1 MKPDINSVGG
11 LMRTKG
17 YVGHPSR
24 LTESIIDSLVS
35 SDATAI
41 QFGGLVG
48 RDPANPKCLRTAH
61 DTDEILGPV
70 VRDPVPAPANSD
82 GTVSYK
88 QYTSVPFMRLGY
100 LNVFP
105 TEAVSAGDG
114 VVAIFDGS
122 SHVFTGFGSTNGG
135 VNGSSGVTRRLLRGW
150 KWETTTPAFTSD
162 TGQDPGEISVGL
174 SQSVNYIA
182 Y

>member
-17 YVGHPSR
+17 YAGMLSR
-24 LTESIIDSLVS
+24 LTGSIVDSLVS
-35 SDATAI
+35 SDATAV
-41 QFGGLVG
+41 QFGALVG
-48 RDPANPKCLRTAH
+48 RDPSNPKCLRNAH
-61 DTDEILGPV
+61 DTDEFLGPA
-70 VRDPVPAPANSD
+70 VRDASPSPANSD
-82 GTVSYK
+82 GTVSYA
-88 QYTSVPFMRLGY
+88 QYHSVPFVRLGY

-105 TEAVSAGDG
+105 VEAVSAGDG

-122 SHVFTGFGSTNGG
+122 THVFTGFGSTNGG
-135 VNGSSGVTRRLLRGW
+135 VNGTTRRFLRGW

-162 TGQDPGEISVGL
+162 TGQDPGEISIGF
-174 SQSVNYIA
+174 SQGVNYIA